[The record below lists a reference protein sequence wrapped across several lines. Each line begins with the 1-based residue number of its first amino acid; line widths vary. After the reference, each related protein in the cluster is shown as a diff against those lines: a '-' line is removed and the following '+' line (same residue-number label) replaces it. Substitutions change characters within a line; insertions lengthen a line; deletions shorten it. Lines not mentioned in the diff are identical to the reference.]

1 MGSLTLF
8 LPIVI
13 TYSYYKLD
21 IIEPF
26 KTVLE
31 FVVEP
36 KAVKLDYF
44 GEDLFK

>member
-13 TYSYYKLD
+13 TYSWYKLD

-26 KTVLE
+26 KTV
-31 FVVEP
+31 FRVCCRT
-36 KAVKLDYF
+36 KSSKTR
-44 GEDLFK
+44 LFWRGFI